1 MYNTTTFRY
10 LKYKEIFRAPKFDVD
25 ECVGVQV
32 KEWE

>member
-10 LKYKEIFRAPKFDVD
+10 LKYKEIFRAPKNVD

-32 KEWE
+32 KELE